1 MNFINLEKATLSL
14 QVHVTKECVR
24 SDEDSEEEAATRR
37 ADESGI
43 AVVKMAKKSKGGKN
57 SG

>member
-1 MNFINLEKATLSL
+1 MSL
-14 QVHVTKECVR
+14 QVHVTKECVG
-24 SDEDSEEEAATRR
+24 SDEDSEEEAAAVR

-43 AVVKMAKKSKGGKN
+43 AVIKMAKKSKGGKN